1 LVAFLAESQHA
12 LLRERLG
19 GPDVGPDILDLS
31 FRLRRP
37 GKMSTLGQLVY
48 SGLLIGSVY
57 ALMSMGLTLIFGVL
71 RIVNFAHGEFLML
84 AMYGAWA
91 ITRVAGLN
99 PFAAMIVVVP
109 AMLLF
114 GMLVHRVIIK
124 PGLDKPH
131 MVLVFATMGL
141 SILMQNLA
149 LMAFTADLYDVP
161 PMFGGRSVVIGP
173 FYAKAELLI
182 GFAIAV
188 ASTMC
193 LRFVLQATYLGKAIR
208 ATVQDSEAAEL
219 MGIAVP
225 RIFLITFAAGS
236 ALVGLAAC
244 VMMPLFSVFPTVGL
258 NFVLIAFVIVVLGG
272 MGSIE
277 GALLGGICIGI
288 VQSISSYYVAPAYGQ
303 MFFFVLFLL
312 VMTFRP
318 AGLLGRKGEAT
329 IGMND

>member
-1 LVAFLAESQHA
+1 
-12 LLRERLG
+12 
-19 GPDVGPDILDLS
+19 
-31 FRLRRP
+31 
-37 GKMSTLGQLVY
+37 MSTLGQLVY
-48 SGLLIGSVY
+48 SGLLTGSVY

-91 ITRVAGLN
+91 ITAMLGLN
-99 PFAAMIVVVP
+99 PFYAIVVVVP
-109 AMLLF
+109 AMFLF
-114 GMLVHRVIIK
+114 GVLVHRLIIR

-131 MVLVFATMGL
+131 VVLVFATMGL
-141 SILMQNLA
+141 SILMQNVA
-149 LMAFTADLYDVP
+149 LMMFTADLYDVP
-161 PMFGGRSVVIGP
+161 PLFGGRSIVIGP

-188 ASTMC
+188 ATTFG
-193 LRFVLQATYLGKAIR
+193 LRFVLKTTYLGKAIR
-208 ATVQDSEAAEL
+208 ATVQDGEAAQL
-219 MGIAVP
+219 MGIPVP
-225 RIFLITFAAGS
+225 RIFLITFATGS

-303 MFFFVLFLL
+303 MFFFILFLL
-312 VMTFRP
+312 VMIFRP

-329 IGMND
+329 LGMND